1 MRAASEFQSLDKI
14 LVTRIYRKPRTM
26 HEISSR
32 SLMRVVRENST
43 IGSQQ
48 FVTPKRAKADSSL
61 FLLIT
66 PRSSFMR

>member
-1 MRAASEFQSLDKI
+1 
-14 LVTRIYRKPRTM
+14 M
-26 HEISSR
+26 HEISIFSGDC
-32 SLMRVVRENST
+32 VTYENKT